1 MITYY
6 LIQIY
11 DASINDWRVLDEKTR
26 TDVIEKIVEVPKK
39 IVYIDDYVE
48 IENNTKSL
56 ENDENIEYIL
66 NKTTKNKNITENIY
80 EEENDTVSI
89 NKVTT
94 QQHLDS
100 EIMVNLIFLKDL
112 SISISIIYITDY

>member
-1 MITYY
+1 M
-6 LIQIY
+6 
-11 DASINDWRVLDEKTR
+11 
-26 TDVIEKIVEVPKK
+26 PKK

-80 EEENDTVSI
+80 EEENDTISI

-100 EIMVNLIFLKDL
+100 ETKVNLIFFLK
-112 SISISIIYITDY
+112 IYLYL